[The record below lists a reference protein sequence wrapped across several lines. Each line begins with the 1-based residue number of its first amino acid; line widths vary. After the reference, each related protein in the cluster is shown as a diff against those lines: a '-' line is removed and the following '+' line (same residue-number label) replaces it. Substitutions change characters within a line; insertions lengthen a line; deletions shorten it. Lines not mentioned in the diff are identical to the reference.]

1 MLPVASTGWKVWAK
15 PMSIVK
21 THTLSL
27 TQLAKGLRAKEY
39 SSVELVRGFL
49 DRIDAHQPTLNA
61 MVTILREPALIAAQ
75 AADKEL
81 AAGRG
86 GPLTG
91 LPIEHKDLNK
101 TTKKHTTKN
110 THMLDNFVSPYDA
123 TVVAKLKS
131 AGAITLAKANM
142 DEFAMGSSN
151 ETSYFGP
158 VRNPWNTELVPGG

>member
-15 PMSIVK
+15 PMST

-91 LPIEHKDLNK
+91 LPIVHKDLFCTAK
-101 TTKKHTTKN
+101 EHTTCGS
-110 THMLDNFVSPYDA
+110 HMLDNKETPNNTTEDA
-123 TVVAKLKS
+123 KHKS
-131 AGAITLAKANM
+131 AGA
-142 DEFAMGSSN
+142 
-151 ETSYFGP
+151 
-158 VRNPWNTELVPGG
+158 

>member
-91 LPIEHKDLNK
+91 LPIVHKDLFCTAGVL
-101 TTKKHTTKN
+101 TTCGS
-110 THMLDNFVSPYDA
+110 HMLVFFVLFFVA
-123 TVVAKLKS
+123 FVVALLKS
-131 AGAITLAKANM
+131 AGAITLATANM

-151 ETSYFGP
+151 
-158 VRNPWNTELVPGG
+158 